1 MTILITG
8 GSGFIGKSLVEGLK
22 GKHKILAPRRKQLDI
37 LNANAVEKY
46 ILKHKV
52 KVVVHAAVHS
62 ALSVTRDIGFRNDF
76 RMFTN
81 LLRCQKHLKKIIYFG
96 SGAEFAKNRHMK
108 KVKEDEF
115 GTHVPE
121 DSYGLSKYVF
131 TELARRDKKIVN
143 LRLFG
148 IYGKHEDYRFKFIT
162 NTVVKHLLN
171 MPIKIKQNVV
181 FDYLYI
187 DDLVKITKHFIENE
201 SKCSDYNI
209 TPTDSV
215 SLKQVVKDVDKAG
228 ARKSKLKIVNSGY
241 NYRYTGSNKRL
252 LKEIPG
258 FEFTSLE
265 DGVRDL
271 YDYFKTNLPKLDAK
285 AIKKD
290 EFLVK
295 SKTK

>member
-241 NYRYTGSNKRL
+241 NFKYTGSNKRL

-258 FEFTSLE
+258 LKFTSLE
-265 DGVRDL
+265 DGIKDL
-271 YDYFKTNLPKLDAK
+271 YNYFKSNLGELDIK
-285 AIKKD
+285 AIRKD